1 MLLTITLSSGGR
13 GPQKPIHGLSILKW
27 SPRSPGPVSWV
38 RCTNVKAVL
47 HHWGLVLRAWHCHP
61 SYCANSEPRSHPGH
75 SLFHSSFCNQS
86 SNRSCPFLLCP
97 PPLSKPLSALGRV
110 ASVIPQ
116 LVYSHSLWS
125 PSSLL
130 SVLQAGWSS
139 KGIIPKPSSP
149 TSHPLKQGK
158 SFHWKETIPVYEWDT
173 PWNGLGAG
181 GRKWC
186 GKKLTMAEKRWMKYR
201 KYQQALFLVTLET

>member
-1 MLLTITLSSGGR
+1 MVLNLSWVRSPQSLMKDTEGTSPQKMLLTITQGSGGR

-38 RCTNVKAVL
+38 RCTNDKAVL
-47 HHWGLVLRAWHCHP
+47 HHWGLILRAWHRHP

-86 SNRSCPFLLCP
+86 SNRSCLFLLCP
-97 PPLSKPLSALGRV
+97 PPLFKPLSALGRM

-125 PSSLL
+125 PSSLV
-130 SVLQAGWSS
+130 SVPQAGWSS
-139 KGIIPKPSSP
+139 KRHHIKTICPHLTP
-149 TSHPLKQGK
+149 T
-158 SFHWKETIPVYEWDT
+158 
-173 PWNGLGAG
+173 
-181 GRKWC
+181 
-186 GKKLTMAEKRWMKYR
+186 
-201 KYQQALFLVTLET
+201 